1 MIASPGGKLS
11 GNRLFGTD
19 FLTEE
24 ECGRQLTM
32 TTHLKTCSSGESCNG
47 PMRRSDVLYELS
59 GFCPHSSSDPFGA
72 TLPPGEGIFPPPG
85 RRGENDEKPVDNSKI
100 HVKIFK
106 ILQRNTEKKQP
117 KTPGAKRGQWEPSG
131 GIRCGPLSCGLRDQD
146 GCSRYRASKML
157 SLQRSRVVPCRKAPL
172 CVKGGFFILYIF
184 SWR

>member
-47 PMRRSDVLYELS
+47 PMRRPDVLYELS

-72 TLPPGEGIFPPPG
+72 TFPPGGRDFLVRLHRKGVRLRETFFPAAHTFLLTI
-85 RRGENDEKPVDNSKI
+85 SKLSDM
-100 HVKIFK
+100 
-106 ILQRNTEKKQP
+106 ILAN
-117 KTPGAKRGQWEPSG
+117 
-131 GIRCGPLSCGLRDQD
+131 
-146 GCSRYRASKML
+146 
-157 SLQRSRVVPCRKAPL
+157 
-172 CVKGGFFILYIF
+172 
-184 SWR
+184 